1 MKPILYPFAYVFYHL
16 GRGLFHF
23 MGIEPVHPGTSHS
36 EDDLRKMVS
45 ASEKGGSIDPVE
57 SRLIDNV
64 FDFADRVAREVMVP
78 RQDMVCLFV
87 DDTVEENLAVI
98 KESGHTRY
106 PLCREDRDHILGIIH
121 IRELMNA
128 DYQKPDFNWTSIMR
142 EIDVVPESMSIAKIL
157 QLMQHKHVQMA
168 AVADEY
174 GGTAG
179 LVTMEDL
186 LEEIVGDIQDE
197 HDTDMPEINKMPDGS
212 YVFDGLVLLDEVSEI
227 MGIQFDE
234 PEEDTIGGYVFGLIG
249 RQPVVGDSVEAN
261 GYKFEVLD
269 STGFRVLRVRVIPLK
284 KRRPGERS
292 GCP

>member
-1 MKPILYPFAYVFYHL
+1 MEIDPDHVA
-16 GRGLFHF
+16 G
-23 MGIEPVHPGTSHS
+23 SHS
-36 EDDLRKMVS
+36 EDDIRKMVS
-45 ASEKGGSIDPVE
+45 ASEKGGSIDTVE
-57 SRLIDNV
+57 SKLIDNV

-78 RQDMVCLFV
+78 RQDMVCLFE
-87 DDTVEENLAVI
+87 DDPLEENLKVLR
-98 KESGHTRY
+98 ESGHTRY
-106 PLCREDRDHILGIIH
+106 PLCQEDRDHILGMIH

-128 DYQKPDFNWTSIMR
+128 EYKKPGFDLKSIMR
-142 EIDVVPESMSIAKIL
+142 EIDVVPESMPISKIL
-157 QLMQHKHVQMA
+157 QLMQYKHVQMV

-186 LEEIVGDIQDE
+186 VEEIVGDIQDE

-212 YVFDGLVLLDEVSEI
+212 YVFDGLVLLDEVSEV

-269 STGFRVLRVRVIPLK
+269 STGFRVLRVRVIRLK
-284 KRRPGERS
+284 KEGKDVAQYEQ
-292 GCP
+292 

>member
-1 MKPILYPFAYVFYHL
+1 MSYRLGAFTRAHIETNLYPFAYVFYHL

-212 YVFDGLVLLDEVSEI
+212 YVFDGWCFWMRCPKSWASSLMNRKRIPSGAMCLASLAGSPWWVTVWKPTATS
-227 MGIQFDE
+227 
-234 PEEDTIGGYVFGLIG
+234 
-249 RQPVVGDSVEAN
+249 
-261 GYKFEVLD
+261 
-269 STGFRVLRVRVIPLK
+269 LRCWIL
-284 KRRPGERS
+284 PGS
-292 GCP
+292 GCSGSGSFP

>member
-1 MKPILYPFAYVFYHL
+1 MFWHIGRALYKFVGMDPD
-16 GRGLFHF
+16 
-23 MGIEPVHPGTSHS
+23 HPGGSHS
-36 EDDLRKMVS
+36 EDDIRKMVS
-45 ASEKGGSIDPVE
+45 ASEKGGGIDTVE
-57 SRLIDNV
+57 SKLIDNV

-78 RQDMVCLFV
+78 RQDMVCLFE
-87 DDTVEENLAVI
+87 DDPLEENLKVLR
-98 KESGHTRY
+98 ESGHTRY
-106 PLCREDRDHILGIIH
+106 PLCQEDRDHILGMIH

-128 DYQKPDFNWTSIMR
+128 DFKKPGFDLKSIMR
-142 EIDVVPESMSIAKIL
+142 EIDVVPESMPISKIL
-157 QLMQHKHVQMA
+157 QLMQHKHVQMV

-186 LEEIVGDIQDE
+186 VEEIVGDIQDE

-212 YVFDGLVLLDEVSEI
+212 YVFDGLVLLDEVSEV

-249 RQPVVGDSVEAN
+249 RQPVVGDCVEEN

-284 KRRPGERS
+284 KKDKEVAPGEQ
-292 GCP
+292 